1 MFPVTPHCSLGWL
14 SQTGFY
20 LDFAGSGVVHLLGA
34 CCSLVGCWFMGARL
48 ERYDQDGKVRTVLTV
63 LTNERRVLTVR
74 YELVW

>member
-1 MFPVTPHCSLGWL
+1 MFPVTPHCSPGWL

-63 LTNERRVLTVR
+63 LTNERRRVVTVR
-74 YELVW
+74 YELV